1 MINYFTLTEEYFKYL
16 QKKQMEKFCGIKMKK
31 DPMD

>member
-16 QKKQMEKFCGIKMKK
+16 QKKTNGEILWNKNEKR
-31 DPMD
+31 PY